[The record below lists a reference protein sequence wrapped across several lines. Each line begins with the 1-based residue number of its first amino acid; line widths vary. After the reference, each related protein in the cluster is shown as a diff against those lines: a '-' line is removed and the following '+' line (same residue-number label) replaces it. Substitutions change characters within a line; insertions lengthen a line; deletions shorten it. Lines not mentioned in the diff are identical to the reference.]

1 MANVQN
7 KENMTIAIREY
18 TDNQGAQKK
27 VWKTIGELI
36 TWDDGSKS
44 FELWGP
50 TGSTKGNVFAKDDN
64 NNQQGNSYQ
73 GQQQRRQRE
82 HHGGTKFAG
91 HDGGAGNRIDQQR
104 FHGAAFLFTR
114 GGIDG
119 QIHPAHEQRQH
130 DEVGEHAQDQYG
142 AGFGGGYIH
151 LFDHQCPGHTGVD
164 ATGLQAQH
172 SDLSAVGM

>member
-18 TDNQGAQKK
+18 TDNQGNIKK

-64 NNQQGNSYQ
+64 QNQQQQAPQQQQGGYQ
-73 GQQQRRQRE
+73 QAQSQTQPQQQQAPQQQQGGYQQQR
-82 HHGGTKFAG
+82 G
-91 HDGGAGNRIDQQR
+91 
-104 FHGAAFLFTR
+104 
-114 GGIDG
+114 
-119 QIHPAHEQRQH
+119 
-130 DEVGEHAQDQYG
+130 
-142 AGFGGGYIH
+142 
-151 LFDHQCPGHTGVD
+151 
-164 ATGLQAQH
+164 
-172 SDLSAVGM
+172 